1 MTVKNL
7 NPLSTSNSLKA
18 SSNLDKVSVILP
30 SYNERENIEEAIDR
44 ISKALG
50 DQLLEIIVVDDD
62 SPDETWRLVKELN
75 HEKVNLIHRTEENGL
90 ASALAAGVSSSK
102 GETVVW
108 LDCDLGIPPEEII
121 TLIDRLNIFD
131 VSIGSRYVKNGSD
144 SRAKWITFS
153 STLINK
159 FAQLMLSKEVKD
171 YTSGFVAVK
180 RKVVDHIKINPQG
193 FGEYFIE
200 FVYRCIQ
207 EEYKII
213 EVGYSYGDRKGGV
226 SKSTDNFLVFL
237 KLGLSYILK
246 IMSLAY
252 NK

>member
-1 MTVKNL
+1 MDFLPKKINDYSITYTEKE
-7 NPLSTSNSLKA
+7 SQ
-18 SSNLDKVSVILP
+18 IL
-30 SYNERENIEEAIDR
+30 
-44 ISKALG
+44 
-50 DQLLEIIVVDDD
+50 
-62 SPDETWRLVKELN
+62 KELN
-75 HEKVNLIHRTEENGL
+75 REKVNLIHRKEEKGL
-90 ASALAAGVSSSK
+90 ASALAAGVKKSS
-102 GETVVW
+102 GDIVVW

-121 TLIDRLNIFD
+121 NLIQQLNIYD

-159 FAQLMLSKEVKD
+159 FAQLMLSKKIKD

-200 FVYRCIQ
+200 FTFRCIQ

-213 EVGYSYGDRKGGV
+213 EIGYSYRDRERGV
-226 SKSTDNFLVFL
+226 SKSTGNFLVFF
-237 KLGLSYILK
+237 KLGLGYIHK
-246 IMSLAY
+246 IMSLTY
-252 NK
+252 KK